1 MVVDLEGKSL
11 EFVNTF
17 GSSVNLILSWVVC
30 EYLVSVIFNNAFAV
44 GVWLW
49 RSSVTTNVCTQLTP
63 LDK

>member
-44 GVWLW
+44 GV
-49 RSSVTTNVCTQLTP
+49 
-63 LDK
+63 